1 MLVFRCTQPCQS
13 PDAWIMRFFL
23 WVWLEAWFWILII
36 GNSHSASANKN
47 VNTGKST
54 TGRMHGEIK
63 YVFISASIEVD
74 FKMTVILLSAI
85 ANCLYFF
92 RHSIDNMRT
101 WDKKQ
106 SESNWILCQREICD
120 EKSKC
125 KLKWNEGMKPI
136 CEWNAD
142 KPSGFTFI
150 RCTYRYV
157 YVFST
162 ISLSSST
169 IQSAI
174 TPECGDK
181 LELRMET
188 RERGRNPLVLH
199 LFCTSSATTSH
210 LIKYQQTAL
219 YIIR

>member
-1 MLVFRCTQPCQS
+1 MHPLTKTWTQGNRQLVECMEKSNMYSYPLQSKSISKWLWFYCQQLLI
-13 PDAWIMRFFL
+13 AYIFFGI
-23 WVWLEAWFWILII
+23 VSITCAHETKNNRNQIEFYA
-36 GNSHSASANKN
+36 NEKYVTNKN
-47 VNTGKST
+47 
-54 TGRMHGEIK
+54 E
-63 YVFISASIEVD
+63 
-74 FKMTVILLSAI
+74 
-85 ANCLYFF
+85 
-92 RHSIDNMRT
+92 
-101 WDKKQ
+101 
-106 SESNWILCQREICD
+106 
-120 EKSKC
+120 C

-181 LELRMET
+181 LEYCGWKPGNEA
-188 RERGRNPLVLH
+188 ENH
-199 LFCTSSATTSH
+199 
-210 LIKYQQTAL
+210 
-219 YIIR
+219 